1 MDIAKFNKELKT
13 RVALARGLEK
23 RNEIDSA
30 ITLWL
35 EISEITLKYSKSRG
49 IDATYKIMLINKTK
63 GILEHVKNLKAGQV
77 EKILFEEE
85 EEAYIQDEEIQ
96 KAETSEIIEKENV
109 YLEKKEKKGIR
120 PSEPVQKN
128 ETEIEEE
135 PNFKNIPKGFK
146 EIKTST
152 DFKIV
157 TPHDGNYVKKHLSQE
172 ENPSQQQKILPE
184 QNRFEFDQP
193 EDSEQLICF
202 ACGYDKNIKDAKICG
217 SCGTKLN

>member
-49 IDATYKIMLINKTK
+49 IDATYKIMLINRTK

-96 KAETSEIIEKENV
+96 KAETSEIIEKEN
-109 YLEKKEKKGIR
+109 LSPEKKEKKGIR

-157 TPHDGNYVKKHLSQE
+157 TPHDENYVKKHLSQE

-193 EDSEQLICF
+193 EDSEHLICF
-202 ACGYDKNIKDAKICG
+202 ACGYDKNMKDAKTCG

>member
-49 IDATYKIMLINKTK
+49 IDATYKIMLINRTK

-85 EEAYIQDEEIQ
+85 AYIQDEEIQ
-96 KAETSEIIEKENV
+96 KAETSEIIEKEN
-109 YLEKKEKKGIR
+109 LSPEKKEKKGIR

-157 TPHDGNYVKKHLSQE
+157 TPHDDNYVKKHLSQE

-202 ACGYDKNIKDAKICG
+202 ACGYDKNMKDAKTCG

>member
-13 RVALARGLEK
+13 RVALAKGLEK

-35 EISEITLKYSKSRG
+35 EISEMTLKYSKSRG
-49 IDATYKIMLINKTK
+49 IDATYKNMLINRTK

-85 EEAYIQDEEIQ
+85 EAYIQDEEIQ
-96 KAETSEIIEKENV
+96 KAEISEIIEKENLS
-109 YLEKKEKKGIR
+109 LEKKEKKGIR

-157 TPHDGNYVKKHLSQE
+157 TPHDDNYVKKHLSQE

-184 QNRFEFDQP
+184 QKRFEFDQP
-193 EDSEQLICF
+193 EDSEHLICF
-202 ACGYDKNIKDAKICG
+202 ACGYDKNMKDAKTCG